1 MSWQETHLEEALV
14 RAHEAVRKAA
24 EEGRS
29 RLRGPRTPVLA
40 VTGGKG
46 GVGKS
51 NVSLNLGITLAR
63 QGRRIL
69 LLDADLGLANVEVLI
84 GSSPRFH
91 LGQVLSGE
99 CTLEE
104 AVYYGPA
111 GLGLISGGAGLADLA
126 AFGPASVRRVMH
138 SLEKL
143 SQRFDLVLLDTG
155 AGIHPQVLTFVRS
168 ADYVVVVTTPEP
180 TAMTDAYAMMKAA
193 GLQDRMV
200 GLVMNQARSREEA
213 QQSYTHLAA
222 VCSRYLGAKPL
233 YLGHIPVDPAV
244 SQAVRAHAP
253 LVEFAPQAPAA
264 RAIAALA
271 AGLAGSWLW
280 AGSPPSAQSP
290 VTPPETAKGHGA
302 GGFWRRLLA
311 AITEGDSHG

>member
-1 MSWQETHLEEALV
+1 MSLQETHLEEALF
-14 RAHEAVRKAA
+14 RAQEAVRKAA
-24 EEGRS
+24 EEGRG
-29 RLRGPRTPVLA
+29 RLRGSRTPVLA

-51 NVSLNLGITLAR
+51 NVSLNLGISLAR

-91 LGQVLSGE
+91 LGHVLSGE

-111 GLGLISGGAGLADLA
+111 GLGLVSGGAGLSDLA
-126 AFGPASVRRVMH
+126 AFGPAAVRRVMH

-143 SQRFDLVLLDTG
+143 SQGFDLVLVDTG

-180 TAMTDAYAMMKAA
+180 TAMTDAYALMKAV
-193 GLQDRMV
+193 GLQDRLV

-213 QQSYTHLAA
+213 EQSYSHLSS
-222 VCSRYLGAKPL
+222 VCSRYLGTKPV
-233 YLGHIPVDPAV
+233 YLGHIPADPAV
-244 SQAVRAHAP
+244 PQAVRAHAP

-280 AGSPPSAQSP
+280 SHFLAGAKSPAL
-290 VTPPETAKGHGA
+290 PPEPAKSGGT

-311 AITEGDSHG
+311 AITAGDSHG